1 MKQIHKKFSLDQ
13 VKLFFSAYLKN
24 RMTREEVEKEL
35 GIGKSRF
42 FVLLR
47 QYKNNPDEF
56 SIKYHRRT
64 PTKLSYNVE
73 CAIQD
78 GLRSDKQLIENPSIP
93 ITSYNY
99 SAIRDR
105 LQKKGITIALS
116 TIIERAKSL
125 GYYQPK
131 KPKKAHDR
139 EVLTTAIGALIQ
151 HDTSFHQWSP
161 YVDDKWPLVT
171 SLDDYSR
178 KILYA
183 DLVEQ
188 ETTWVHIE
196 AARILMMEYGIPLK
210 YYVDQLRIFR
220 FIQGRDSIWR
230 KHILQTD
237 DADPQWKQM
246 MWVIGTEVIYAL
258 SPQAKGK
265 IERPYRWLQDRIV
278 RTCAIEHITSID
290 QAREVLQYEVNRYN
304 NYQVHSTTKEIP
316 SYRFEKAKKEGNS
329 LFRPFSIPKPYLSTK
344 DIFCLR
350 EKRMVN
356 AYHKISLFKFN
367 KEIFVPKVPLR
378 DYVDVFIIPEKT
390 KGIVEMRFWW
400 NNQLVHTLTFPV
412 KDFPS
417 VHF

>member
-42 FVLLR
+42 FVLLK
-47 QYKNNPDEF
+47 QYKNNPHEF
-56 SIKYHRRT
+56 SIKYHRCT
-64 PTKLSYNVE
+64 TTKLSHNVE
-73 CAIQD
+73 CAIQN
-78 GLRSDKQLIENPSIP
+78 GLRFDKQLIENPSIP
-93 ITSYNY
+93 ITTYNY
-99 SAIRDR
+99 SALRDR
-105 LQKKGITIALS
+105 LQNKQGITVGLS
-116 TIIERAKSL
+116 TIIRRAKEI
-125 GYYQPK
+125 GCYQAK
-131 KPKKAHDR
+131 KTKRAHDR

-151 HDTSFHQWSP
+151 HDASLHQWSP
-161 YVDDKWPLVT
+161 YVDGKWILIT

-196 AARILMMEYGIPLK
+196 AVETVTTEYGFPLR

-230 KHILQTD
+230 KHILGTD
-237 DADPQWKQM
+237 DVDPQWRQM
-246 MWVIGTEVIYAL
+246 MRVVGIDVIYAL

-278 RTCAIEHITSID
+278 RTCAIEHVTNIN
-290 QAREVLQYEVNRYN
+290 QAKEILKYEVDRYN
-304 NYQVHSTTKEIP
+304 NHQVHSTIKEIP
-316 SYRFEKAKKEGNS
+316 SIRFEKARKEGNS
-329 LFRPFSIPKPYLSTK
+329 LFRQFSVPAPFLSSK

-356 AYHKISLFKFN
+356 AYHKISLYN

-378 DYVDVFIIPEKT
+378 DYAEILIAPDK
-390 KGIVEMRFWW
+390 KRGIVELRFWW
-400 NNQLVHTLTFPV
+400 NNQLVHTLTYSI